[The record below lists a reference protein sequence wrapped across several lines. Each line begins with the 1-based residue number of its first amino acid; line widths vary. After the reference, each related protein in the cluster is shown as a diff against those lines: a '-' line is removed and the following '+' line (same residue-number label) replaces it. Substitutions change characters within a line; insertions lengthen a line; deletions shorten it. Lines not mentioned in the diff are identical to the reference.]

1 MTDGTPV
8 AFLRHGR
15 TAWNHDGRLQ
25 GSTDIPLA
33 EAERVH
39 LETLVPPAPWPTAK
53 LVSSPLVRAHASAEA
68 LSAQTSSG
76 GRSPIIRGELREM
89 NWGNWE
95 GLKGEDLARDHP
107 DAYRPLSEWGWDF
120 RPPGGESLREVW
132 DRVAPWLLGLR
143 EPTLAVTHIG
153 VMRVVL
159 ARAHGWTFQG
169 PPPFQIKRDRLYI
182 VHVSRDGTLVPSKD
196 PLRLETKG
204 KAPVP

>member
-1 MTDGTPV
+1 MTNGTPV

-25 GSTDIPLA
+25 GTTDIPLA
-33 EAERVH
+33 ENGRAH
-39 LETLVPPAPWPTAK
+39 LETLVPPAPWPLAD
-53 LVSSPLVRAHASAEA
+53 LVSSPLSRARASAEA
-68 LSAQTSSG
+68 ISG
-76 GRSPIIRGELREM
+76 GRSPTVHANLREM
-89 NWGNWE
+89 SWGNWE
-95 GLKGEDLARDHP
+95 GLKGEDLSRDHP

-132 DRVAPWLLGLR
+132 DRVSPWLFALR
-143 EPTLAVTHIG
+143 DPTLAVTHMG

-159 ARAHGWTFQG
+159 AQAHDWTFQG

-182 VHVSRDGTLVPSKD
+182 VHVSRNGTLVPVED

-204 KAPVP
+204 KKAPVP